1 MYGQLLPLRCR
12 IVQRVNGHQFYDL
25 AVKVHPLVQLDAE
38 SKMKDVFFALW
49 HAREAIL
56 AVLAQVPLPV
66 CTSSANK
73 IVQGIDRLLPRKIN
87 EALESYSSDNQIGPG
102 AYSIQSGAS
111 EFETVLE
118 AELQNLSIYLV
129 SQKGTHS
136 TPDLIEHAEI
146 MFSPSIREGLPPTAI
161 TDIRLAGR
169 CLVLDNPTASV
180 FHMLRALES
189 VMAVYFECVTSR
201 KIPTRMRNWGV
212 YLKALQKHPDHS
224 PRVVAFLDHIR
235 DAYRNPIL
243 HPDVIVS
250 EDDAESLLNVAGS
263 AIRMLVL
270 ETKAVQEKA
279 RSLPLPLGPLSAIGG
294 IIKP

>member
-1 MYGQLLPLRCR
+1 MRGKLLRFGDELM
-12 IVQRVNGHQFYDL
+12 QRVNGHQFYDL
-25 AVKVHPLVQLDAE
+25 AVKVHPLVDLGAE
-38 SKMKDVFFALW
+38 AKMKDVFFVLW
-49 HAREAIL
+49 AAREAIL
-56 AVLAQVPLPV
+56 QILAQVPLPV
-66 CTSSANK
+66 CAASANK

-87 EALESYSSDNQIGPG
+87 EAAESYSSDNPIGPG
-102 AYSIQSGAS
+102 AYSIQAGAS

-136 TPDLIEHAEI
+136 TPDLIERAEI
-146 MFSPSIREGLPPTAI
+146 MFSPAIRESLPPSAI

-189 VMAVYFECVTSR
+189 VMAVYFECVTGKR
-201 KIPTRMRNWGV
+201 IPTRMRNWGV
-212 YLKALQKHPDHS
+212 YLKVLQKHPDHS

-235 DAYRNPIL
+235 DSYRNPIL
-243 HPDVIVS
+243 HPDVVVS

-270 ETKAVQEKA
+270 ETKSVQEKA
-279 RSLPLPLGPLSAIGG
+279 KSLPLSLGMLSAIGG
-294 IIKP
+294 MIKP